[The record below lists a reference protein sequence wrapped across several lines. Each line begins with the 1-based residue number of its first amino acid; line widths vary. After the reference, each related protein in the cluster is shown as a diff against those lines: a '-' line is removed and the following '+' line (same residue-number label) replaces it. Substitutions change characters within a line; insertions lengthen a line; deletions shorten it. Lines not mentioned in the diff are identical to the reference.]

1 VDSGLAAHLL
11 GISQSRLSARDP
23 SAPSEFGHVTETFA
37 VNELIKQAGWAEAQA
52 QRYIYRMTVTM
63 YNEHVKT
70 ITITIPEDLDERAAA
85 EARRR
90 GISKSELIRQG
101 LGCVLV
107 PAPQGSEED
116 PWRSLAGFGADGIS
130 VRPGEVDDVIYGR

>member
-1 VDSGLAAHLL
+1 
-11 GISQSRLSARDP
+11 
-23 SAPSEFGHVTETFA
+23 
-37 VNELIKQAGWAEAQA
+37 
-52 QRYIYRMTVTM
+52 MTVTM

-101 LGCVLV
+101 LGSVLTPV
-107 PAPQGSEED
+107 LHGPEED
-116 PWRSLAGFGADGIS
+116 PWHSLAGFGAAGIS
-130 VRPGEVDDVIYGR
+130 VRPGEVDDVIYGQ

>member
-1 VDSGLAAHLL
+1 MRSV
-11 GISQSRLSARDP
+11 
-23 SAPSEFGHVTETFA
+23 
-37 VNELIKQAGWAEAQA
+37 
-52 QRYIYRMTVTM
+52 YIYFITVTM

-101 LGCVLV
+101 LGSVLT
-107 PAPQGSEED
+107 PALPGPGED
-116 PWRSLAGFGADGIS
+116 PWRSLAGFGAEDIS
-130 VRPGEVDDVIYGR
+130 VRPGEVDDVVYGQ